1 MTCPPINDDIIPPT
15 PRRSV
20 SIDWELYASMLHDSD
35 MPLEEQK
42 ELVETLWSI
51 AVAFVDMGFDLSP
64 VQQICGESDDPLSD
78 VPPDLVSLIETE
90 MREERP

>member
-15 PRRSV
+15 PPTL

-35 MPLEEQK
+35 MLLADQK
-42 ELVETLWSI
+42 ELVQTLWSI

-64 VQQICGESDDPLSD
+64 VQQICGESHDQLSD
-78 VPPDLVSLIETE
+78 VPPDLVSLIEQE

>member
-1 MTCPPINDDIIPPT
+1 MTCPPINDDLIPPT
-15 PRRSV
+15 APTL
-20 SIDWELYASMLHDSD
+20 SIDWELYASMLAESD
-35 MPLEEQK
+35 MPLEDQK

-64 VQQICGESDDPLSD
+64 VQQICGESEEALSD
-78 VPPDLVSLIETE
+78 LPPDLVSLIEQE